1 MMTLKK
7 CAIAILMLTSAALG
21 AAQASEPVAE
31 HWSPI
36 RRLLGHWTG
45 VATGAAGQ
53 GTVSRQYNWAMNHRF
68 VHEVNT
74 SRYPPQEAN
83 KSGEV
88 HEHWSM
94 FSYDKARKLLVLRQ
108 FHVEGF
114 VNQFRQAP
122 GPESSGSVIF
132 ESESFENFSNKWKA
146 RETYEFLSDD
156 EFIETFEMAA
166 PDKPY
171 QVYSRNHFT
180 RVVPK

>member
-7 CAIAILMLTSAALG
+7 CAIAILMLSTAAMA
-21 AAQASEPVAE
+21 AAQAPEPLAE
-31 HWSPI
+31 PWSPI
-36 RRLLGHWTG
+36 RRLLGQWTG

-53 GTVSRQYNWAMNHRF
+53 GTVSRQYNWAMNRRF
-68 VHEVNT
+68 VHEVNI

-122 GPESSGSVIF
+122 SAENSASVVF

-156 EFIETFEMAA
+156 EFIETFELAA

-171 QVYSRNHFT
+171 QVYSRNRFT
-180 RVVPK
+180 RVAPK